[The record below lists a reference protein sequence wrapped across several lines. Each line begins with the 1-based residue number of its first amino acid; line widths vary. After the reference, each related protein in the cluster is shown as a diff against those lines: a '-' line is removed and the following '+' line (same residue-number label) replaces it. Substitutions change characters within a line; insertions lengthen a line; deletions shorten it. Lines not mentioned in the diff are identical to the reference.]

1 MRSSDEQGQC
11 PCKRGPTEAPTPPA
25 MWGHRRQPSV
35 NQEEGPQTRNLLA
48 CCVPAAP
55 GDEDRPPGPERP
67 DVWTHVCACSAAQL
81 NSAQVTSLI

>member
-11 PCKRGPTEAPTPPA
+11 PCKRGPTEVPTPPA
-25 MWGHRRQPSV
+25 MWGHRRQPSM

-55 GDEDRPPGPERP
+55 GDEDRPPGQSVQMSGP
-67 DVWTHVCACSAAQL
+67 TCARAQPL
-81 NSAQVTSLI
+81 S